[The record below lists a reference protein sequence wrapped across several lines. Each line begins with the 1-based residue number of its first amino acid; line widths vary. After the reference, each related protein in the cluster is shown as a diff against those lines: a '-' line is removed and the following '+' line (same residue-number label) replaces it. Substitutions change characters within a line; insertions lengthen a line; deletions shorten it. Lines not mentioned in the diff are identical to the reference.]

1 MIFPSRLRILIS
13 SETYPMKK
21 TLVFIALAS
30 LSASAFADMLDVFRE
45 ADGSTKWQY
54 VANTSAGILIISLGI
69 ALIFL
74 IRAHLR
80 AMRSNRALTDIKATL
95 EDRVAARTAELQ
107 EREAYIGSIVNSM
120 PVMLIGLNKQLQV
133 TQWNKKAEEITG
145 RPFNDVV
152 GQNLWSAYAA
162 ITLTAEQVNSVLTSG
177 ETLNLKHAQRG
188 QYSFDITLYP
198 LVNHVDT
205 GIVILISDVTK
216 QVNAENK
223 VAERDKV
230 SAMGELAS
238 AMAFDISMPMKA
250 ILSRVTRAR
259 AEIEAADLGEVKDF
273 LLQEVE
279 TVRLSAH
286 QATAIAQNL
295 LDLAGSHRDSKQVV
309 DIAPIMER
317 SIALATELFTDA
329 DSLAFKHIYIR
340 RNFAESLP
348 QIPCYPAEL
357 EQVFVR
363 LMRNSFYALN
373 AKTWDDS
380 NKPWINIEIG
390 EFYDS
395 LWIKIEHN
403 GKCLT
408 ANEQLDIF
416 QPFFALTNRDSTCPV
431 EQRLSYSY
439 FIITDHHRGQMAVTS
454 DEQNGTC
461 FNIQLALS

>member
-1 MIFPSRLRILIS
+1 
-13 SETYPMKK
+13 MKQ
-21 TLVFIALAS
+21 TLALIALAS
-30 LSASAFADMLDVFRE
+30 LSMSAFADVFAVFRE

-54 VANTSAGILIISLGI
+54 VANTTASVLILSLLI

-80 AMRSNRALTDIKATL
+80 SMRANRALTEIKATL
-95 EDRVAARTAELQ
+95 EVRVANRTAVLQ
-107 EREAYIGSIVNSM
+107 ETTEQLLEREAYIASIVNSM
-120 PVMLIGLNKQLQV
+120 PVMLIGLNQQLQI

-145 RPFNDVV
+145 RPLKDVV
-152 GQNLWSAYAA
+152 GKNLWEAYAA
-162 ITLTAEQVNSVLTSG
+162 ITLTQEQVKSVLASG
-177 ETLNLKHAQRG
+177 ETLTLKHAQRG

-198 LVNHVDT
+198 LDNHDDT
-205 GIVILISDVTK
+205 GLVILISDVTK

-223 VAERDKV
+223 LAERDKV

-238 AMAFDISMPMKA
+238 AMAYDISLPMQT

-259 AEIEAADLGEVKDF
+259 QEIEASELELGDVKDF

-295 LDLAGSHRDSKQVV
+295 LDLASSHRDTKQLV
-309 DIAPIMER
+309 DVPPIMDR
-317 SIALATELFTDA
+317 SIALATDLFTDA
-329 DSLAFKHIYIR
+329 DSLAFKHIIIR
-340 RNFAESLP
+340 RNYASPLP
-348 QIPCYPAEL
+348 QIPCFPTEL
-357 EQVFVR
+357 EQVFIR
-363 LMRNSFYALN
+363 LMRNAFYALN
-373 AKTWDDS
+373 SKTWDDS

-403 GKCLT
+403 GKCLSPD
-408 ANEQLDIF
+408 EQLDIF
-416 QPFFALTNRDSTCPV
+416 QPFFAITNHESTCPV

-439 FIITDHHRGQMAVTS
+439 FIITEHHRGQMAVTS
-454 DEQNGTC
+454 DEKNGTC
-461 FNIQLALS
+461 FNIQLALK

>member
-1 MIFPSRLRILIS
+1 MKPLLALIG
-13 SETYPMKK
+13 
-21 TLVFIALAS
+21 LAS
-30 LSASAFADMLDVFRE
+30 LSVNAYADIFAIFRE
-45 ADGSTKWQY
+45 EDGSTKWQY
-54 VANTSAGILIISLGI
+54 VANTTASVLILSLLI
-69 ALIFL
+69 VLIFL
-74 IRAHLR
+74 IRAHIRSVR
-80 AMRSNRALTDIKATL
+80 ANRALTDIKATL
-95 EDRVAARTAELQ
+95 EDRVARRTAVLQETTEQLQ
-107 EREAYIGSIVNSM
+107 EREAYIASIVNSM
-120 PVMLIGLNKQLQV
+120 PVMLIGLNQQLQI

-145 RPFNDVV
+145 RPLTDVV
-152 GQNLWSAYAA
+152 GKNLWEAYAA
-162 ITLTAEQVNSVLTSG
+162 ITLTQEQVKSVLASG
-177 ETLNLKHAQRG
+177 ETLVLKHAQRG

-198 LVNHVDT
+198 LDDDDT

-238 AMAFDISMPMKA
+238 AMAYDISLPMQT
-250 ILSRVTRAR
+250 ILSRATRAQQ
-259 AEIEAADLGEVKDF
+259 EIEAADLGDVKEF

-295 LDLAGSHRDSKQVV
+295 LDLAGSHRDSKQLADVP
-309 DIAPIMER
+309 PIIDR
-317 SIALATELFTDA
+317 SIALATDLFTDV
-329 DSLAFKHIYIR
+329 DSLAFKHINIR
-340 RNFAESLP
+340 RNYASPLP
-348 QIPCYPAEL
+348 QIPCFPAEL

-373 AKTWDDS
+373 AKTWGDNS
-380 NKPWINIEIG
+380 KPWINIEIG

-403 GKCLT
+403 GKCLS

-416 QPFFALTNRDSTCPV
+416 QPFFALTNHESTCPV

-454 DEQNGTC
+454 DEQYGTC

>member
-1 MIFPSRLRILIS
+1 
-13 SETYPMKK
+13 MKHS
-21 TLVFIALAS
+21 LALLALAS
-30 LSASAFADMLDVFRE
+30 LSSNTYADIFAVFRE
-45 ADGSTKWQY
+45 EDGSTKWQY
-54 VANTSAGILIISLGI
+54 VANTTASVLILSLAI

-74 IRAHLR
+74 IRAHSRSRR
-80 AMRSNRALTDIKATL
+80 ANRALTDIKATL
-95 EDRVAARTAELQ
+95 EDRVARRTAVLQETTEQLQ
-107 EREAYIGSIVNSM
+107 EREAYIASIVNSM
-120 PVMLIGLNKQLQV
+120 PVMLIGLNQQLQI

-145 RPFNDVV
+145 RPLNDVV
-152 GQNLWSAYAA
+152 GKNLWEAYAA
-162 ITLTAEQVNSVLTSG
+162 ITLTQEQVKSVLASG
-177 ETLNLKHAQRG
+177 ETLVLKHAQRG

-198 LVNHVDT
+198 LDNHDDT

-238 AMAFDISMPMKA
+238 AMAYDISLPMQT
-250 ILSRVTRAR
+250 ILSRATRAR
-259 AEIEAADLGEVKDF
+259 QEIEAADLGDVKEF

-295 LDLAGSHRDSKQVV
+295 LNLASSHRDTKQLADVP
-309 DIAPIMER
+309 PIMDR
-317 SIALATELFTDA
+317 SIALATDLFTDA
-329 DSLAFKHIYIR
+329 DSLAFKHINIR
-340 RNFAESLP
+340 RNYTSPLP
-348 QIPCYPAEL
+348 QIPCFPAEL

-373 AKTWDDS
+373 AKTWDDN

-403 GKCLT
+403 GKCLSPT
-408 ANEQLDIF
+408 EQLDIF
-416 QPFFALTNRDSTCPV
+416 QPFFAITNHESTCPV

-454 DEQNGTC
+454 DEQYGTC

>member
-1 MIFPSRLRILIS
+1 
-13 SETYPMKK
+13 MKK
-21 TLVFIALAS
+21 PLALIALAS
-30 LSASAFADMLDVFRE
+30 LSTSAFADMFAVFRQE
-45 ADGSTKWQY
+45 DGSTKWQY
-54 VANTSAGILIISLGI
+54 VANTTASVLILSLAIG
-69 ALIFL
+69 LIFL

-80 AMRSNRALTDIKATL
+80 AMRANRALTDIKATL
-95 EDRVAARTAELQ
+95 EDRVAHRTAVLQATTEHLQ
-107 EREAYIGSIVNSM
+107 EREAYITSIVNSM
-120 PVMLIGLNKQLQV
+120 PVMLIGLDQQLQI
-133 TQWNKKAEEITG
+133 TQWNKTAEEVTG
-145 RPFNDVV
+145 RPLKDVM
-152 GQNLWSAYAA
+152 GKNLWEAYAA
-162 ITLTAEQVNSVLTSG
+162 ITLTQEQVKAVLASG
-177 ETLNLKHAQRG
+177 ETLSLKHAQRG

-198 LVNHVDT
+198 LENHNDT

-238 AMAFDISMPMKA
+238 AMAYDISLPMQT
-250 ILSRVTRAR
+250 ILSRVTSAR
-259 AEIEAADLGEVKDF
+259 QEIEAAELGEVKTF

-295 LDLAGSHRDSKQVV
+295 LDLAGSHRDTKQLADVP
-309 DIAPIMER
+309 PIMDR

-329 DSLAFKHIYIR
+329 DSLAFKHILIR
-340 RNFAESLP
+340 RNFAAALP
-348 QIPCYPAEL
+348 QIPCFPAEL

-363 LMRNSFYALN
+363 LMRNAFYALN
-373 AKTWDDS
+373 AKTWSD
-380 NKPWINIEIG
+380 NHKPWINIEIG

-403 GKCLT
+403 GKCLSP
-408 ANEQLDIF
+408 NEQLDIF
-416 QPFFALTNRDSTCPV
+416 QPFFAITQYESTCPV

-439 FIITDHHRGQMAVTS
+439 FIITDHHSGQMAVTS

>member
-1 MIFPSRLRILIS
+1 
-13 SETYPMKK
+13 MKY
-21 TLVFIALAS
+21 LLALIALTS
-30 LSASAFADMLDVFRE
+30 LSMSAFADIFAVFRE
-45 ADGSTKWQY
+45 EDGSTKWQY
-54 VANTSAGILIISLGI
+54 VANTTASVLILSLLV
-69 ALIFL
+69 ALILL

-80 AMRSNRALTDIKATL
+80 SMRANRALTNIKATL
-95 EDRVAARTAELQ
+95 EDRVAHRTAVLQ
-107 EREAYIGSIVNSM
+107 ETSEQLRAREAYIASIVNSM
-120 PVMLIGLNKQLQV
+120 PVMLIGLDQALQI

-145 RPFNDVV
+145 RPFKDVV
-152 GQNLWSAYAA
+152 GKNLWEAYAA
-162 ITLTAEQVNSVLTSG
+162 ITLTQEQVQSVLESG

-198 LVNHVDT
+198 LDHKNDT
-205 GIVILISDVTK
+205 GLVILISDVTK

-238 AMAFDISMPMKA
+238 AMAYDISLPMQT
-250 ILSRVTRAR
+250 ILSRVISAR
-259 AEIEAADLGEVKDF
+259 QEIEAAELGEVKEF

-295 LDLAGSHRDSKQVV
+295 LDLAGSHRDSKQLADVP
-309 DIAPIMER
+309 PIMDR

-329 DSLAFKHIYIR
+329 DSLAFKHINIR
-340 RNFAESLP
+340 RNYAATLP
-348 QIPCYPAEL
+348 QIPCFPAEL

-363 LMRNSFYALN
+363 LMRNAFYALN
-373 AKTWDDS
+373 SKVWDDK

-403 GKCLT
+403 GKCLSPT
-408 ANEQLDIF
+408 EQLDIF
-416 QPFFALTNRDSTCPV
+416 QPFFAITKHESTCPV

-454 DEQNGTC
+454 DDKNGTC

>member
-1 MIFPSRLRILIS
+1 
-13 SETYPMKK
+13 MKY
-21 TLVFIALAS
+21 LLALIALTS
-30 LSASAFADMLDVFRE
+30 LSMSAFADIFAVFRE
-45 ADGSTKWQY
+45 EDGSTKWQY
-54 VANTSAGILIISLGI
+54 VANTTASVLILSLLI
-69 ALIFL
+69 VLIFL

-80 AMRSNRALTDIKATL
+80 SMRANRALTNIKATL
-95 EDRVAARTAELQ
+95 EDRVAHRTAVLQ
-107 EREAYIGSIVNSM
+107 ETTEQLRAREAYIASIVNSM
-120 PVMLIGLNKQLQV
+120 PVMLIGLDQALQI

-145 RPFNDVV
+145 RPFKDVV
-152 GQNLWSAYAA
+152 GKNLWEAYAA
-162 ITLTAEQVNSVLTSG
+162 ITLTQEQVQSVLESG

-198 LVNHVDT
+198 LDHKNDT
-205 GIVILISDVTK
+205 GLVILISDVTK

-238 AMAFDISMPMKA
+238 AMAYDISLPMQT

-259 AEIEAADLGEVKDF
+259 QEIEAAELGEVKEF

-295 LDLAGSHRDSKQVV
+295 LDLAGSHRDTKQLADVP
-309 DIAPIMER
+309 PIMDR
-317 SIALATELFTDA
+317 SIALATKLFTDV
-329 DSLAFKHIYIR
+329 DSLAFKHINIR
-340 RNFAESLP
+340 RNYAATLP
-348 QIPCYPAEL
+348 QIPCFPAEL

-363 LMRNSFYALN
+363 LMRNAFYALN
-373 AKTWDDS
+373 SKVWDDK

-403 GKCLT
+403 GKCLSPT
-408 ANEQLDIF
+408 EQLDIF
-416 QPFFALTNRDSTCPV
+416 QPFFAITKHESTCPV

-454 DEQNGTC
+454 DDKNGTC

>member
-1 MIFPSRLRILIS
+1 
-13 SETYPMKK
+13 MKK
-21 TLVFIALAS
+21 ALVSIALAS
-30 LSASAFADMLDVFRE
+30 LSMSAFADIFAVFRE
-45 ADGSTKWQY
+45 DDGSTKWQY
-54 VANTSAGILIISLGI
+54 VANTTASVFILSL
-69 ALIFL
+69 LIVLFFL
-74 IRAHLR
+74 VRAHLR
-80 AMRSNRALTDIKATL
+80 AVRSNRALTEIKATL
-95 EDRVAARTAELQ
+95 EDRVAGRTAELQ
-107 EREAYIGSIVNSM
+107 EREAYIASIVNSM
-120 PVMLIGLNKQLQV
+120 PVMLIGLNQQLQV

-145 RPFNDVV
+145 RPFKDVV
-152 GQNLWSAYAA
+152 EKNLWDAYAA
-162 ITLTAEQVNSVLTSG
+162 ITLTEDQVKSVLASG
-177 ETLNLKHAQRG
+177 ETLNLKHTQRG

-198 LVNHVDT
+198 LDNQNDT
-205 GIVILISDVTK
+205 GLVILISDVTK

-259 AEIEAADLGEVKDF
+259 AEIEAADLGDVKEF

-295 LDLAGSHRDSKQVV
+295 LDLAGSHRDSKQLV
-309 DIAPIMER
+309 DVAPIMER

-329 DSLAFKHIYIR
+329 DSLAFKHINIR

-348 QIPCYPAEL
+348 QLPCYPTEL

-363 LMRNSFYALN
+363 LMRNAFYALN
-373 AKTWDDS
+373 AKTWDDD

-395 LWIKIEHN
+395 LWIKVEHN
-403 GKCLT
+403 GKCLS

-416 QPFFALTNRDSTCPV
+416 QPFFALTNHESTCPV

>member
-1 MIFPSRLRILIS
+1 
-13 SETYPMKK
+13 MKK
-21 TLVFIALAS
+21 PLAFIALAS
-30 LSASAFADMLDVFRE
+30 LSMSAFADILAVFRE
-45 ADGSTKWQY
+45 PNGSTRWQY
-54 VANTSAGILIISLGI
+54 VANTTASVLILTLVIV
-69 ALIFL
+69 LIFL

-80 AMRSNRALTDIKATL
+80 SMRSNRALTEIKANL
-95 EDRVAARTAELQ
+95 EDRVARRTAVLQETTEQLQ
-107 EREAYIGSIVNSM
+107 EREAYIASIVNSM
-120 PVMLIGLNKQLQV
+120 PVMLIGLNQQLQI

-145 RPFNDVV
+145 RPLKDVV
-152 GQNLWSAYAA
+152 GKNLWEAYPS
-162 ITLTAEQVNSVLTSG
+162 ITLTREQVKSVLSSG
-177 ETLNLKHAQRG
+177 ETLTLKHAQRG

-198 LVNHVDT
+198 LDNHDDT

-223 VAERDKV
+223 LAERDKV

-238 AMAFDISMPMKA
+238 AMAYDISLPMQT
-250 ILSRVTRAR
+250 ILSRVTSAR
-259 AEIEAADLGEVKDF
+259 QEIEAAELGEAKEF
-273 LLQEVE
+273 LLQGVE

-295 LDLAGSHRDSKQVV
+295 LDLAGSHHDSKQLV
-309 DIAPIMER
+309 DVPPIMDR
-317 SIALATELFTDA
+317 SIALATDLFTDA

-340 RNFAESLP
+340 RNYAAGLP
-348 QIPCYPAEL
+348 QIPCFPAEL

-373 AKTWDDS
+373 SKTWDDD

-408 ANEQLDIF
+408 PNEQLDIF
-416 QPFFALTNRDSTCPV
+416 QPFFAITNHESTCPV